1 MPVQYETS
9 PGKALW
15 LRLRQYQ
22 FQDLVPPQLM
32 DIVAAAFG
40 RHEAATR
47 AFAGKLRRK
56 LGWDTRFALR
66 AIDEY
71 RKFVFLGVTG
81 DSPVTP
87 SKVIDQVWHEHLL
100 FTKPYREFCR
110 DVLHHD
116 FDHHPELVP
125 VDTQTEAFS
134 QQYEQTLQR
143 YVEQFNVLPP
153 TDIWGTPKFT
163 LQVTPR
169 TKRPERNVNRSDDVP
184 LYLSFD
190 GRDGGP
196 STLDLPE
203 FGGGGAFSGG
213 GGGDSWG
220 DSGDSS
226 GGGDAGGGSGCSSSC
241 GGGCGGD

>member
-1 MPVQYETS
+1 MHTLAPA
-9 PGKALW
+9 PKKALW
-15 LRLRQYQ
+15 LRLRRYQ
-22 FQDLVPPQLM
+22 FEHLVPPALG
-32 DIVAAAFG
+32 DHIAAVFG
-40 RHEAATR
+40 PHDASAR

-56 LGWDTRFALR
+56 LGWDARFALR
-66 AIDEY
+66 ALDEY

-81 DSPVTP
+81 DAPVTP

-110 DVLHHD
+110 DVLAHD

-125 VDTQTEAFS
+125 VDTQTETFS
-134 QQYEQTLQR
+134 QQYEETLRR
-143 YVEQFNVLPP
+143 YVQEFNVLPP
-153 TDIWGTPKFT
+153 PDIWGTPKFT
-163 LQVTPR
+163 LAVTPR
-169 TKRPERNVNRSDDVP
+169 AERPTPTGGHDP

-203 FGGGGAFSGG
+203 FGGGGGFDGG
-213 GGGDSWG
+213 GGGDAW
-220 DSGDSS
+220 
-226 GGGDAGGGSGCSSSC
+226 GGDAGGDAGSGTGCSSSC